1 MVEFTY
7 VITVQMSRDFMPDR
21 LHSLLWLL
29 QNVRA
34 QYP

>member
-7 VITVQMSRDFMPDR
+7 VITDEQG
-21 LHSLLWLL
+21 LHARPASQFVML

>member
-7 VITVQMSRDFMPDR
+7 VITDEQDFMPDR